1 MHFPDEPLN
10 GQDALYLSLPGDM
23 ARAAATSRFRPG
35 GGVSR
40 YVYDLVLAQCRLV
53 DADEYLTRYHPIIL
67 FL

>member
-1 MHFPDEPLN
+1 MTVERYGELVTQMHFPDEPLN

-40 YVYDLVLAQCRLV
+40 FAYYLVLA
-53 DADEYLTRYHPIIL
+53 
-67 FL
+67 